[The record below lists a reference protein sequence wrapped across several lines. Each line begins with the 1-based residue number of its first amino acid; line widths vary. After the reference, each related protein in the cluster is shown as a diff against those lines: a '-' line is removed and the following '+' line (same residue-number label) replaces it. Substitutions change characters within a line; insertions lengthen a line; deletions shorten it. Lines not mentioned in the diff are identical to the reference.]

1 MEIKR
6 YIDLEFENM
15 LASLDR
21 LIRIPSVGG
30 EPEAEAPFGKA
41 PLLALEEVLN
51 IASEMGFYVQNYEN
65 RVGIIDFNKQD
76 FPAIGILCHTDVV
89 PAGTTSV

>member
-41 PLLALEEVLN
+41 A
-51 IASEMGFYVQNYEN
+51 AS
-65 RVGIIDFNKQD
+65 GIGRSIEYRF
-76 FPAIGILCHTDVV
+76 
-89 PAGTTSV
+89 